1 MQILWIPI
9 NKLSY
14 KDFLREITRLDKKSI
29 IFTPNPEITLKTLED
44 TEFKKMILKADYLL
58 PDGTGL
64 YVAAQINSIKEKH
77 NYILWII
84 ISTIMLS
91 YFIFNVIFR
100 KKELYK
106 LYWDKI
112 CWSDL
117 TLDLLKFAE
126 NNNVKVTIIDLYT
139 PNDERKVAVQN
150 SFREK
155 LNSVYKNLTF
165 DYFIYN
171 EIKKEEIIE
180 NIKNSNSKILFSTLW
195 MKKQEESVIEIMGK
209 CDNLKIWTWIW
220 SSFDYITWFQKRA
233 PGIWRYLWLEWFYR
247 LITWPQKIKRL
258 KRLYMAIIVF
268 IYKVITSK

>member
-14 KDFLREITRLDKKSI
+14 KDFLGEITRLEKRAI
-29 IFTPNPEITLKTLED
+29 VFTPNPEIILKTLED
-44 TEFKKMILKADYLL
+44 TEFKKMIIKADYLL
-58 PDGTGL
+58 PDGIGL
-64 YVAAQINSIKEKH
+64 YVGAQINNIKEKY
-77 NYILWII
+77 NYILWVI
-84 ISTIMLS
+84 ISIILLP

-126 NNNVKVTIIDLYT
+126 NNNIKVTIIDLYT
-139 PNDERKVAVQN
+139 PNDERKVAIQN

-155 LNSVYKNLTF
+155 LNNVYKNLKF

-171 EIKKEEIIE
+171 EAKKEKIIE
-180 NIKNSNSKILFSTLW
+180 SIKNSNSKILFSTLW
-195 MKKQEESVIEIMGK
+195 MKKQELSVIEIMEN
-209 CDNLKIWTWIW
+209 CANLKIWTWIW

-233 PGIWRYLWLEWFYR
+233 SNIWRYLWLEWFYR

-268 IYKVITSK
+268 LYKVIINR